1 MKIMAECML
10 YMYTHGYNYAMVL
23 CEIPYIRIVLEI
35 ILVTIDIINIALYVN
50 GKSINNIRREECRTT
65 NTSIHKTG
73 TISCQLRKLAHTL
86 HNAQNLLAVSKEW
99 K

>member
-50 GKSINNIRREECRTT
+50 GKSINNIRREECQTT
-65 NTSIHKTG
+65 NTSIHKTVHD
-73 TISCQLRKLAHTL
+73 ILSIAQACAHIT
-86 HNAQNLLAVSKEW
+86 QRTEFVSSE
-99 K
+99 